1 VIKTIKYKL
10 VIAFVVGT
18 IFLFSCPGVFA
29 AEDKKD
35 GGNLLAR
42 FNKDNISNDNPV
54 FIESERMEYNK
65 VSDVYHFKGNV
76 IITYGDGTLKADDV
90 ELDNKNNIATA
101 QGNAFLSMGADNM
114 TGDKIVFNVESQT
127 GTAYNSRAF
136 LAKNHFYIKGDKIE
150 KTGENTYYI
159 EKPSAT
165 TCDSDNPDW
174 QLAGSEMN
182 VTIDGYGLMKD
193 AMFITKGLPV
203 IYSPFVPFPA
213 KTTRQSGLLLPY
225 LSYSKNRDGVDIEL
239 PFFWAISP
247 EMDATFY
254 QRMIEKRGF
263 KEGVEFRY
271 YQGDKSFGTLYG
283 DYMEDSKHIK
293 ETADPATSRDWNTMH
308 RRWSYYLN
316 HQTNF
321 DSQFY
326 VRTDLRKVS
335 DKWYFKDFAAHNYY
349 IDNVSDSVK
358 SHQQLNEEDPFK
370 KVPFYGDGS
379 LRSLESSVRMVK
391 SWSNYHLTALI
402 SSTDDFAVENNDK
415 TLQKY
420 PEIVFTGIK
429 QPLFN
434 TPLYF
439 EFAGTYDYFYRN
451 EGQKGHNL
459 DISPTLSLP
468 FNISRY
474 AKIIPQ
480 IAMKEVLWSRDDNQ
494 TNIGEKDGYLAI
506 YDASLTASS
515 QVSRIFDTS
524 MFNWEKIRHEI
535 KPELKYSYIPNVQQ
549 DNIIPDYV
557 TALMPAIDRNEAL
570 STTNV
575 TAKQNAVGWS
585 LTNTFIAKVKNDK
598 GASSYLEFLRLKLFQ
613 NYDINEAKRGMAGY
627 TTGRRPLSDLGI
639 EFDLAPHKY
648 LSFSARNKL
657 SMYGGW
663 NQTNYGLHVSDW
675 RGDKLNVVYRY
686 TKDSIEQISVSV
698 LAMITKDIEG
708 KFISRVDKFHS
719 RTIENTVGVL
729 YRSQCWAVG
738 LDYTRSETLDNRT
751 DNRIIV
757 KLSLSGLVDPNF

>member
-1 VIKTIKYKL
+1 MIKTIKYNL
-10 VIAFVVGT
+10 IIAFIAGT
-18 IFLFSCPGVFA
+18 IFLFSCSGVFA
-29 AEDKKD
+29 DESKKD
-35 GGNLLAR
+35 GGNLLTR

-65 VSDVYHFKGNV
+65 VSDVYHFQGNV

-101 QGNAFLSMGADNM
+101 QGHAFLSMGVDNM
-114 TGDKIVFNVESQT
+114 TGDKIVFNTESQT
-127 GTAYNSRAF
+127 GIAYNSRAF

-165 TCDSDNPDW
+165 TCDSDSPDW

-193 AMFITKGLPV
+193 ARFLTKNLPV
-203 IYSPFVPFPA
+203 FYLPFIPFPA

-225 LSYSKNRDGVDIEL
+225 LSFSQNDGIDVEL

-247 EMDATFY
+247 QSDATFY
-254 QRMIEKRGF
+254 QRLIANRGF

-321 DSQFY
+321 DNQFY
-326 VRTDLRKVS
+326 IRTDVRKVS

-349 IDNVSDSVK
+349 IDNVADSVK
-358 SHQQLNEEDPFK
+358 HHQQLNEADPFK

-379 LRSLESSVRMVK
+379 LRSLESSARAVK
-391 SWSNYHLTALI
+391 NWSNYNLTALI

-429 QPLFN
+429 QPLLN
-434 TPLYF
+434 TPVYF
-439 EFAGTYDYFYRN
+439 EFAGTYDYFYRV
-451 EGQKGHNL
+451 EGQKGHYV

-480 IAMKEVLWSRDDNQ
+480 IALKEMLWSRDDNQ
-494 TNIGEKDGYLAI
+494 TDIGDKGGDRAI
-506 YDASLTASS
+506 YDASLTVNS

-535 KPELKYSYIPNVQQ
+535 KPEFKYSYIPNVKQ
-549 DNIIPDYV
+549 DNIPDYV
-557 TALMPAIDRNEAL
+557 TALTPAIDRNEAL
-570 STTNV
+570 GTTNI
-575 TAKQNAVGWS
+575 TGKQNAVGWS

-598 GASSYLEFLRLKLFQ
+598 DESKYLEFLRLKLFQ
-613 NYDINEAKRGMAGY
+613 NYDINEAKRGMEGY
-627 TTGRRPLSDLGI
+627 TTERRPLSDLGI
-639 EFDLAPHKY
+639 EFDLSPHKY

-675 RGDKLNVVYRY
+675 RGDKLTVGYRY
-686 TKDSIEQISVSV
+686 TRDSIEQINVSV
-698 LAMITKDIEG
+698 HAVITKNIEG
-708 KFISRVDKFHS
+708 IFVSSLDKFHS
-719 RTIENTVGVL
+719 RTIENTVGVI

-738 LDYTRSETLDNRT
+738 FDYTKT
-751 DNRIIV
+751 DTDDRFML
-757 KLSLSGLVDPNF
+757 KLALSGLGGLNF